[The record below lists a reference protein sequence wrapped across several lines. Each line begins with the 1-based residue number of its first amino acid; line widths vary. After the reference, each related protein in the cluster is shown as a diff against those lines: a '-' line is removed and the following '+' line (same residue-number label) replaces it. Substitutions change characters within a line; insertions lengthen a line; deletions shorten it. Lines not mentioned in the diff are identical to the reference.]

1 MTRSSET
8 EKSPELYCHKCGGPN
23 VVWFTSNAMWDKAVT
38 KANEPGILCPTCF
51 IQLAEAAGFYGVWK
65 VSLHDSLRKGR
76 R

>member
-38 KANEPGILCPTCF
+38 KAKEPGILCPTCF